1 MTCLGGSY
9 ALSIPVEM
17 NCDGSNLG
25 CNRLAN
31 LGEEWV
37 GLLESSVDREES
49 PLICQLLNSVY
60 PNLNELEAT
69 LLEVFDGSREV
80 SRWVKYKIRG
90 FSKLVRLS
98 LECHE
103 KLCMAL
109 LHHVERELDDT
120 RVLKGAKS
128 SGLVRQKLSLKVCE
142 N

>member
-1 MTCLGGSY
+1 MTCLGGLY

-80 SRWVKYKIRG
+80 SRLVKYKIRG
-90 FSKLVRLS
+90 FSKLVQLS
-98 LECHE
+98 LERHE
-103 KLCMAL
+103 SCVWHYCIM
-109 LHHVERELDDT
+109 
-120 RVLKGAKS
+120 LKGS
-128 SGLVRQKLSLKVCE
+128 
-142 N
+142 